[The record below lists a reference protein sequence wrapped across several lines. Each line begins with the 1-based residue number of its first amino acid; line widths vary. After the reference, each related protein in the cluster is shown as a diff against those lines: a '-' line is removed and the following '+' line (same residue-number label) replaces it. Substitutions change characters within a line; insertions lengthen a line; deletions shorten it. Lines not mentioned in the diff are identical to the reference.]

1 MILSNKLMF
10 LCQILEPD
18 APVSISPVS
27 SQSTD
32 GSHDDETA
40 KSFGGFQNLLVSAVD
55 GNCEPKVCY
64 DQNIQNFSASYDT
77 GAIPVKGDGS
87 KSGNSE
93 SADDLNFLLN
103 EPFLDSFANFP
114 NVDDGFIEAND
125 LSNPFETD
133 NGAFDMLAEYLDVGD
148 DSSLYFGSDPTMIFG
163 NEDLALNQTLLP
175 QMVRI
180 HLKLPF
186 VYWHFQYTDI

>member
-1 MILSNKLMF
+1 MF
-10 LCQILEPD
+10 FCQILGPD

-32 GSHDDETA
+32 GSHDDEAT

-55 GNCEPKVCY
+55 GNCEPKMCY
-64 DQNIQNFSASYDT
+64 DQNIQNFSAPYDMD
-77 GAIPVKGDGS
+77 AVPVKDEGIRGSS

-103 EPFLDSFANFP
+103 EPFLDSFPNFP
-114 NVDDGFIEAND
+114 DVDDGFIEAND
-125 LSNPFETD
+125 LSNPIETD
-133 NGAFDMLAEYLDVGD
+133 TGAFEMLAEYLDVGD
-148 DSSLYFGSDPTMIFG
+148 DSSLYFASDPTMIFG
-163 NEDLALNQTLLP
+163 NEDLASNQTLLP

-186 VYWHFQYTDI
+186 VYWHLLQYTDI